1 MRRNRFV
8 WLSDQAG
15 FALAIV
21 LALSPAAPL
30 WAADLPDVAKTGTTA
45 AANTQAISQSLRK
58 VFDGAPVSGI
68 ADLRSMQGHMQKI
81 AEVLRKYTV
90 GVQVGNA
97 WGSGVIISK
106 DGYVLTA
113 AHVAGEPN
121 RNCTFTLSDGR
132 EVKGKTLGLY
142 RTTDAGLMKITDPG
156 DYAHAELAPS
166 VKEDQWCLSLG
177 HPGGYQSDRGSVL
190 RLGHVL
196 WVGSD
201 AITTDC
207 TLVGGDSGGPL
218 FDMECRV
225 IGINSRIGEKLSTN
239 MHVPVSVFQHPE
251 DWQRMVKGRAW
262 GRMPNEE
269 PGWLGIRRDEGS
281 KEAKIAGFPE
291 KSPAERQGLMVGDVI
306 LEIDERPIS
315 DFEALSR
322 AVKDCAV
329 NESVVLKIRRGEKIV
344 EPHIRLEKRP

>member
-1 MRRNRFV
+1 MRQIRVV
-8 WLSDQAG
+8 WGQASSL
-15 FALAIV
+15 LAILSV
-21 LALSPAAPL
+21 LSIAPALL
-30 WAADLPDVAKTGTTA
+30 AADVPEAAKTGTTA
-45 AANTQAISQSLRK
+45 AANTQAISHSLRQ
-58 VFDGAPVSGI
+58 VFDGAPISGI
-68 ADLRSMQGHMQKI
+68 NDLRSMQGHMQRI
-81 AEVLRKYTV
+81 AESLRKYTV

-113 AHVAGEPN
+113 AHVAGQPN
-121 RNCTFTLSDGR
+121 QVCTFTMFDGR
-132 EVKGKTLGLY
+132 EVKGKTLGMY
-142 RTTDAGLMKITDPG
+142 RTTDAGLMKITESG

-218 FDMECRV
+218 FDMEGRV

-239 MHVPVSVFQHPE
+239 MHVPVGVFQHPE
-251 DWQRMVKGRAW
+251 DWQLMVKGRAW

-269 PGWLGIRRDEGS
+269 PGWLGVKRDENS
-281 KEAKIAGFPE
+281 KDAKIAGFPE

-306 LEIDERPIS
+306 LELDERPIA
-315 DFEALSR
+315 DFESLSR

-329 NESVVLKIRRGEKIV
+329 NESVVLKIRRGEKII

>member
-1 MRRNRFV
+1 V
-8 WLSDQAG
+8 WLSDGAG

-21 LALSPAAPL
+21 LALSSAATL
-30 WAADLPDVAKTGTTA
+30 WAADVPDAAKTGATA

-58 VFDGAPVSGI
+58 VFDGAPVSGV
-68 ADLRSMQGHMQKI
+68 ADLRSMQGHMQNI
-81 AEVLRKYTV
+81 AELLRKYTV

-113 AHVAGEPN
+113 AHVAGDPN
-121 RNCTFTLSDGR
+121 KDCIFTLSDGR

-156 DYAHAELAPS
+156 EYAHAELAPS
-166 VKEDQWCLSLG
+166 VKENQWCLSLG

-196 WVGSD
+196 WILPD

-218 FDMECRV
+218 FDMEGRV

-239 MHVPVSVFQHPE
+239 MHVPVSIFQHPD
-251 DWQRMVKGRAW
+251 DWKRMVKGRAW
-262 GRMPNEE
+262 GRMPNQE
-269 PGWLGIRRDEGS
+269 PGWLGVKKDENA

-291 KSPAERQGLMVGDVI
+291 RSPAERQGLMVGDVI
-306 LEIDERPIS
+306 LELDERPIP
-315 DFEALSR
+315 DFETLAR

-329 NESVVLKIRRGEKIV
+329 DESVVLKIRRGDKIV
-344 EPHIRLEKRP
+344 EPHIRLEKKP